1 MDLQKIGRFLAE
13 RRKTLGLTQ
22 RQVAEKLGMSDKSVS
37 KWERGVCLPDVSV
50 YQELCQILGISI
62 NEFLA
67 GESISRE
74 ELETRCEDNLIQVTA
89 EGKRRQKRLRG
100 IAVLFLVIA
109 GLALALAVFLLV
121 RGKKPMNYI
130 AALDRESPEQKT
142 AELISGIDGAYL
154 FRYETDRPYE
164 QVTVTEYV
172 YERGKL
178 TDRQELVAGYSRT
191 DPPGAGMIVLIP
203 SFESFRIRAI
213 LADGGSKLSTELPI
227 LNEAEGRQYYGR
239 AAVRLEDTVP
249 IRDGEE
255 QGLLALTYDSD
266 AMRVLTLSSLEQ
278 GDFSPENEYL
288 YYFTVRFDP

>member
-1 MDLQKIGRFLAE
+1 MDRLYE
-13 RRKTLGLTQ
+13 R
-22 RQVAEKLGMSDKSVS
+22 
-37 KWERGVCLPDVSV
+37 
-50 YQELCQILGISI
+50 
-62 NEFLA
+62 
-67 GESISRE
+67 
-74 ELETRCEDNLIQVTA
+74 
-89 EGKRRQKRLRG
+89 
-100 IAVLFLVIA
+100 
-109 GLALALAVFLLV
+109 
-121 RGKKPMNYI
+121 
-130 AALDRESPEQKT
+130 
-142 AELISGIDGAYL
+142 
-154 FRYETDRPYE
+154 
-164 QVTVTEYV
+164 VTVTKYV

-255 QGLLALTYDSD
+255 QGLLALTYDPD

-288 YYFTVRFDP
+288 YYCTVRFDP